1 MILPFHFYIMETW
14 KLAFCVTIQRGLH
27 SSATA
32 SVIEIISDHCHKLE
46 PQLRGLLRLSCFNMA
61 WSRFLQT
68 INVYI
73 FDMDRCQKA
82 PVFPGPNRP
91 HLLRQNQGRA
101 FFKARYAKVVM
112 LWESCTMKFNCKRSP
127 WHAPQHLHCL
137 HLLLLILPG

>member
-1 MILPFHFYIMETW
+1 METW
-14 KLAFCVTIQRGLH
+14 KPAFCLTIQRGHH

-61 WSRFLQT
+61 WSRFLQP

-112 LWESCTMKFNCKRSP
+112 LWESCTMKFKLQTLSLACATTSSLSSP
-127 WHAPQHLHCL
+127 SSSYSSW
-137 HLLLLILPG
+137 LIFRVF